1 MAAMSS
7 GGGNTVPAYVVEMF
21 MKMAITVIF

>member
-1 MAAMSS
+1 MSS

>member
-21 MKMAITVIF
+21 MEMAITVIF

>member
-7 GGGNTVPAYVVEMF
+7 GGGNTVPAYVMEMF